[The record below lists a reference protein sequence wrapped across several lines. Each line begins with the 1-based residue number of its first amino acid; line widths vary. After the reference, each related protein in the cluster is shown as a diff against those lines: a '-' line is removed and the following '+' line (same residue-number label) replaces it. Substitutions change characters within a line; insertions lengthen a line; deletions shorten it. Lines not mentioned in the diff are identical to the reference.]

1 MQAVNGRER
10 FGLCYIAILRQ
21 ISIRS
26 ERCCFLSCLT
36 FSKATHLTSSNLVAL
51 MNCSLE
57 RQSTYPVEVWKL
69 FFQKASTALDQALAS
84 FATTVNPKPQFDHDG
99 VPLCEFCVK
108 QNDFSNSR
116 PPTAAA
122 HPCHM
127 LLRLLER

>member
-1 MQAVNGRER
+1 M
-10 FGLCYIAILRQ
+10 
-21 ISIRS
+21 S
-26 ERCCFLSCLT
+26 LSFS

-84 FATTVNPKPQFDHDG
+84 FATTVNPKPQFEHNG
-99 VPLCEFCVK
+99 VPLCELCVK
-108 QNDFSNSR
+108 QNDLPNSR
-116 PPTAAA
+116 PPAAA
-122 HPCHM
+122 THPYHM